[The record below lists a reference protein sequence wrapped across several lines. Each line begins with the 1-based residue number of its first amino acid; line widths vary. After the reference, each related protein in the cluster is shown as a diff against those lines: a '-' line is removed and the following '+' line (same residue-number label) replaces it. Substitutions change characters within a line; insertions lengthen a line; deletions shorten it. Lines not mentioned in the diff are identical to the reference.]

1 MQSYLW
7 DGDPPL
13 VSQVYQVPGA
23 CFGAHS
29 GLPIQ
34 VKLFR
39 VKELTGC
46 WRDNGI
52 QILND

>member
-1 MQSYLW
+1 MVI
-7 DGDPPL
+7 PL
-13 VSQVYQVPGA
+13 GTFWAS
-23 CFGAHS
+23 
-29 GLPIQ
+29 Q

-52 QILND
+52 QILNDAQSL